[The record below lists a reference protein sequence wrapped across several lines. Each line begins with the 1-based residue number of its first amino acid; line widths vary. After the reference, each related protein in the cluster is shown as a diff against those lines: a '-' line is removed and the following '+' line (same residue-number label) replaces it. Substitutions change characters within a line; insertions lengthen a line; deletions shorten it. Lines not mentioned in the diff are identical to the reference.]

1 MANPFKPTAGMT
13 PPVLIGREDDLEE
26 FEMALD
32 NGVGDLGRLAYVT
45 GPRGIGKTALLNAY
59 GDIARDRKWD
69 VIDETADQGFLD
81 RLVEALTDTKTKV
94 RSVELPTV
102 RLDLG
107 GTPVGLSTSLGGIS
121 LEPTQRALTFRRAAG
136 QRLDVLEKKNRG
148 LLITLDEVQ
157 ASDITEL
164 RALATGMQHLIRERR
179 NVAFVFAG
187 LPSMV
192 EDVLNDNVLT
202 FLRRANRTVLSGI
215 PIPEVHHA
223 FRTIITTNGKQASD
237 EVLDTLSASTRGY
250 PFMIQLVGYWA
261 WAYTKNSNVITM
273 ETTQKAIR
281 RAQRG
286 LGDMVHAPE
295 IDGLSSMQKEYLL
308 AMAQDDGPSATA
320 KIAKRLDRDIHYANV
335 YRTQLIKE
343 DVIYSPAWGQVDFK
357 LPYMRDYLR
366 EHGAYH
372 FLHSGTE

>member
-59 GDIARDRKWD
+59 GDIARNRKWD
-69 VIDETADQGFLD
+69 VIDETANQGFLD
-81 RLVEALTDTKTKV
+81 RLVEGLTDAKTKV
-94 RSVELPTV
+94 RSMEFPTM
-102 RLDLG
+102 RMDIG
-107 GTPVGLSTSLGGIS
+107 GAPVGLSASLGGMT
-121 LEPTQRALTFRRAAG
+121 LEPAQRALTFRRAAG
-136 QRLDVLEKKNRG
+136 QRLDALEKKNRG

-157 ASDITEL
+157 ASDIEEL
-164 RALATGMQHLIRERR
+164 RALATGMQHLIREQR

-187 LPSMV
+187 LSSMV

-202 FLRRANRTVLSGI
+202 FLRRANRTVLDSI
-215 PIPEVHHA
+215 PIPKVRQA
-223 FRTIITTNGKQASD
+223 FQIIITTNGKQASD
-237 EVLDTLSASTRGY
+237 EVLDALSASTRGY

-261 WAYTKNSNVITM
+261 WAYSKDNDSITM
-273 ETTQKAIR
+273 ETAEKGIR

-308 AMAQDDGPSATA
+308 AMAQDDGPSSTGE
-320 KIAKRLDRDIHYANV
+320 IAKRLERNAGYANV

-366 EHGAYH
+366 EHGACH
-372 FLHSGTE
+372 FLHSGME

>member
-1 MANPFKPTAGMT
+1 
-13 PPVLIGREDDLEE
+13 
-26 FEMALD
+26 
-32 NGVGDLGRLAYVT
+32 
-45 GPRGIGKTALLNAY
+45 
-59 GDIARDRKWD
+59 
-69 VIDETADQGFLD
+69 
-81 RLVEALTDTKTKV
+81 
-94 RSVELPTV
+94 
-102 RLDLG
+102 
-107 GTPVGLSTSLGGIS
+107 
-121 LEPTQRALTFRRAAG
+121 
-136 QRLDVLEKKNRG
+136 
-148 LLITLDEVQ
+148 
-157 ASDITEL
+157 
-164 RALATGMQHLIRERR
+164 MQHLIRERR

-261 WAYTKNSNVITM
+261 WAYTKNSNVITT
-273 ETTQKAIR
+273 ETAQKAIR

-320 KIAKRLDRDIHYANV
+320 EIAKRLDRDIHYANV